1 MKKTLTIYDFREEV
15 AKYSENYKNQFSY
28 EGLEALFNYLE
39 RCEEETGEEMEFDFV
54 AICCDFKEYDNLEEI
69 KQNYNNIETI
79 EDLRNETQ
87 VIEIEGTD
95 RLIIQVF

>member
-15 AKYSENYKNQFSY
+15 AKYGEHYKNQFSY

-39 RCEEETGEEMEFDFV
+39 EYEEETGEEVEFDFI
-54 AICCDFKEYDNLEEI
+54 AICYDFTEYDNLEEI
-69 KQNYNNIETI
+69 KQDYNNIETI
-79 EDLRNETQ
+79 EDLRNKTQ

-95 RLIIQVF
+95 RLIIQAF